1 MTGVQTC
8 ALPISADDPDG
19 DGRGP
24 DIATL
29 AADYLGQPDVQ
40 KTIADTLGSDQVI
53 DSDRLTQNLVAGL
66 GADPDVARISD
77 AVRDELV
84 SAIGR
89 QVAASVSSTITR
101 ALSDSLQAVMSTAM
115 TQMMTAIQEQVRTAL
130 EDALP
135 QLIGQMSSAMNIDEQ
150 TFRDAF
156 SLNMSTEELAALLTS
171 MMSTDAATY
180 ETNLADLGWAD
191 LDTPSRIDI
200 YPTSFVAKGRVK
212 QALDDYNAA
221 QERAG
226 ARDRVIVYNDLVG
239 LLMGA
244 VTRIVDIISW
254 MLIAFVSISLVVS
267 SIMIAIITYISV
279 LERKKE
285 IGILRS
291 EIGRAHV

>member
-1 MTGVQTC
+1 MMTTVISGFQTYY
-8 ALPISADDPDG
+8 AQHAADDPDG

-66 GADPDVARISD
+66 GADPDIARIGD

-150 TFRDAF
+150 TFRD
-156 SLNMSTEELAALLTS
+156 
-171 MMSTDAATY
+171 
-180 ETNLADLGWAD
+180 
-191 LDTPSRIDI
+191 
-200 YPTSFVAKGRVK
+200 
-212 QALDDYNAA
+212 
-221 QERAG
+221 
-226 ARDRVIVYNDLVG
+226 
-239 LLMGA
+239 
-244 VTRIVDIISW
+244 
-254 MLIAFVSISLVVS
+254 
-267 SIMIAIITYISV
+267 
-279 LERKKE
+279 
-285 IGILRS
+285 